1 MNSDRPD
8 VSGSPKKQG
17 IYYGWYVIAALFF
30 ATFLAI
36 GSRQGFGVF
45 VKTWEQDWGI
55 STATVSVAAS
65 VGWLVNGISQPFVGR
80 LTDVYGGRRVVVISL
95 MIMAI
100 ATISVSYVTNIYG
113 LIALYGFVIS
123 FASGGISPAT
133 TGVIVA
139 RWFEKKR
146 GMAMAVLIAGGSVGG
161 LIVVPFLSYVLLEFS
176 WQTAYW
182 LVGGLALALGV
193 PLLLIVVRSN
203 PEDMG
208 LRIDGEIPSESGETE
223 IIVRTVGPKF
233 VEKWRDS
240 LSSKPIWQLSIA
252 YFVCGIT
259 TASIS
264 VHFVRWAISED
275 ISTGTAALAFGV
287 LSGINAC
294 GVLVVGLLSDRWQRK
309 NLLGAVYLIRALAF
323 ISLIVL
329 PGPSAIW
336 AFAVIGGMSW
346 LATVPLTA
354 SLTADVYGVRNLG
367 TLFGFANMAHQL
379 GGAAAV
385 ILFGWA
391 FTAWGSYDVPF
402 AIGAFTLVGAGI
414 VSLSIREKKNSV
426 RYVRVPVVA
435 SMDLLTD
442 DATSQGRS

>member
-1 MNSDRPD
+1 MSSDRAD
-8 VSGSPKKQG
+8 VSSSPKKQG

-65 VGWLVNGISQPFVGR
+65 VGWLVNGVSQPFVGR

-95 MIMAI
+95 LIMAI

-161 LIVVPFLSYVLLEFS
+161 LIVVPFLSYVLMEFS

-223 IIVRTVGPKF
+223 IIVRAVGPKF

-402 AIGAFTLVGAGI
+402 AIGALTLVGAGI

-426 RYVRVPVVA
+426 RYVRVPVGA

-442 DATSQGRS
+442 DASSQGRS